1 MSDKV
6 YLGKNVSDLDFGEKL
21 DKISRVNL
29 SVDSDHIYTSGDDT
43 GRTLEVACP
52 WGSQEMADSILLQA
66 ESVNYIPFTASGALL
81 DPAAEIG
88 DGIDIAGVYSVLA
101 QSSISLDKQCASSI
115 SAPHTDEIDDEYPYK
130 SSQERA
136 VERQIAY
143 TKSLITK
150 TSEDISLQVQSINDE
165 LGQTLRVAADG
176 VTITNASGSTLTIDG
191 GQIDAAKIKTEDLD
205 ASKINVDALNLTGK
219 ISFSDLDSSTQNN
232 INNTASLAQNANLA
246 AISANTAV
254 SGWTYA
260 GTTYI
265 DGSKIQTG
273 TVKASTLEGGTIYL
287 LSSDGNAAGIFY
299 LTSASSTYG
308 QKVQLD
314 SAAIQLT
321 ANSGAIFL
329 STPSAWLQLSTDVA
343 CSGNLRPSSDAS
355 YSLGASGYRWSNIY
369 AATGSITTSDAKD
382 KKDISYDLSDYD
394 GLFDQ
399 LKPVSYKL
407 ISGTSDR
414 RHIGLVAQDVQSSL
428 DSLGI
433 STKDF
438 AGIIINED
446 VYGLRYGEFIP
457 LLIREIQALKSRV
470 IDLEEQNAERT

>member
-1 MSDKV
+1 MNSKHYVEKKV
-6 YLGKNVSDLDFGEKL
+6 ASVCHAKPLPEITGVKLWLDDNNFVFAGNDAGTIIEQDCPYATQNMANAVLELVSGY
-21 DKISRVNL
+21 
-29 SVDSDHIYTSGDDT
+29 IY
-43 GRTLEVACP
+43 
-52 WGSQEMADSILLQA
+52 QA
-66 ESVNYIPFTASGALL
+66 VSATNAQITPTAEL
-81 DPAAEIG
+81 G
-88 DGIDIAGVYSVLA
+88 DGILVDGVYTQLA
-101 QSSISLDKQCASSI
+101 YQNIKFGSGLMDIK
-115 SAPHTDEIDDEYPYK
+115 APGSDEISHEY
-130 SSQERA
+130 
-136 VERQIAY
+136 QIQGALSKEFNRKIAE
-143 TKSLITK
+143 TNSRITK

-176 VTITNASGSTLTIDG
+176 VTITNAAGSTLTIDG
-191 GQIDAAKIKTEDLD
+191 GQIDASKLKTENLD
-205 ASKINVDALNLTGK
+205 ASKINVDELNLTGK
-219 ISFSDLDSSTQNN
+219 ISFGDLDSSTQNN

-246 AISANTAV
+246 ATSANTTV
-254 SGWTYA
+254 NGWKYA

-273 TVKASTLEGGTIYL
+273 TVRASTLEGGTIYM

-470 IDLEEQNAERT
+470 SELEAQNAERN

>member
-1 MSDKV
+1 M
-6 YLGKNVSDLDFGEKL
+6 
-21 DKISRVNL
+21 
-29 SVDSDHIYTSGDDT
+29 
-43 GRTLEVACP
+43 
-52 WGSQEMADSILLQA
+52 
-66 ESVNYIPFTASGALL
+66 
-81 DPAAEIG
+81 
-88 DGIDIAGVYSVLA
+88 
-101 QSSISLDKQCASSI
+101 
-115 SAPHTDEIDDEYPYK
+115 
-130 SSQERA
+130 
-136 VERQIAY
+136 
-143 TKSLITK
+143 
-150 TSEDISLQVQSINDE
+150 
-165 LGQTLRVAADG
+165 
-176 VTITNASGSTLTIDG
+176 
-191 GQIDAAKIKTEDLD
+191 
-205 ASKINVDALNLTGK
+205 
-219 ISFSDLDSSTQNN
+219 
-232 INNTASLAQNANLA
+232 
-246 AISANTAV
+246 
-254 SGWTYA
+254 
-260 GTTYI
+260 
-265 DGSKIQTG
+265 
-273 TVKASTLEGGTIYL
+273 
-287 LSSDGNAAGIFY
+287 
-299 LTSASSTYG
+299 
-308 QKVQLD
+308 
-314 SAAIQLT
+314 
-321 ANSGAIFL
+321 

-470 IDLEEQNAERT
+470 RELEAQNAERN

>member
-43 GRTLEVACP
+43 GRTLEVTCP

-66 ESVNYIPFTASGALL
+66 ASVNYIPFTASGALL

-115 SAPHTDEIDDEYPYK
+115 PAPHTDEMDDEYPYK

-191 GQIDAAKIKTEDLD
+191 GQIDATKIKTEDLD
-205 ASKINVDALNLTGK
+205 A
-219 ISFSDLDSSTQNN
+219 
-232 INNTASLAQNANLA
+232 
-246 AISANTAV
+246 
-254 SGWTYA
+254 
-260 GTTYI
+260 
-265 DGSKIQTG
+265 
-273 TVKASTLEGGTIYL
+273 
-287 LSSDGNAAGIFY
+287 
-299 LTSASSTYG
+299 
-308 QKVQLD
+308 
-314 SAAIQLT
+314 
-321 ANSGAIFL
+321 
-329 STPSAWLQLSTDVA
+329 
-343 CSGNLRPSSDAS
+343 
-355 YSLGASGYRWSNIY
+355 
-369 AATGSITTSDAKD
+369 
-382 KKDISYDLSDYD
+382 
-394 GLFDQ
+394 
-399 LKPVSYKL
+399 
-407 ISGTSDR
+407 
-414 RHIGLVAQDVQSSL
+414 
-428 DSLGI
+428 
-433 STKDF
+433 
-438 AGIIINED
+438 
-446 VYGLRYGEFIP
+446 
-457 LLIREIQALKSRV
+457 
-470 IDLEEQNAERT
+470 

>member
-1 MSDKV
+1 MFDKHKI
-6 YLGKNVSDLDFGEKL
+6 GKSITDFE
-21 DKISRVNL
+21 DKKVRRPISRVTLLLDNENQL
-29 SVDSDHIYTSGDDT
+29 TAGDDT
-43 GRTLEVACP
+43 GIEIIASCP
-52 WGSQEMADSILLQA
+52 YATQEMVNTLLRNMSGIQ
-66 ESVNYIPFTASGALL
+66 YHPFSATAAAL
-81 DPAAEIG
+81 DPAAELG
-88 DGIDIAGVYSVLA
+88 DGVDVGNVYSVLA
-101 QSSISLDKQCASSI
+101 SIENDGDLYPNI
-115 SAPHTDEIDDEYPYK
+115 SAPGDEELEEEYPAAGPLEQSFTRK
-130 SSQERA
+130 
-136 VERQIAY
+136 IAE
-143 TKSLITK
+143 TNSRITK
-150 TSEDISLQVQSINDE
+150 TSEEISLQVQSINDE

-176 VTITNASGSTLTIDG
+176 VTITNAAGSTLTIDG
-191 GQIDAAKIKTEDLD
+191 GQIDASKIKTEDLD
-205 ASKINVDALNLTGK
+205 ASKINVDELNLTGK
-219 ISFSDLDSSTQNN
+219 ISFSDLDGSTQNN
-232 INNTASLAQNANLA
+232 INNTASLAQNANSA

-273 TVKASTLEGGTIYL
+273 TVRASTLEGGTIYL

-299 LTSASSTYG
+299 LTSASSTPG
-308 QKVQLD
+308 QKVQLN
-314 SAAIQLT
+314 SSAIQLT
-321 ANSGAIFL
+321 ADIGAIFL

-343 CSGNLRPSSDAS
+343 CSGNLRPASDAS

-428 DSLGI
+428 DALGI

-438 AGIIINED
+438 AGIIINDD

-470 IDLEEQNAERT
+470 RELETQNAERN